1 MSRLTRRAEAD
12 GVKAVW
18 FGNREVFLEGETG
31 YAEAD
36 KLAHYEDLE
45 EAGRLIELPC
55 AIGDDIYKVPSKVNY
70 ALNILSGLKENN
82 RVYHQR
88 VTNIVTEK
96 DGWYMT
102 GDMDLEYGMGRVF
115 LDVSFGET
123 WFLTKAEAEA
133 KLEELKGGE

>member
-18 FGNREVFLEGETG
+18 YGNREVFLEGETG

-55 AIGDDIYKVPSKVNY
+55 KV
-70 ALNILSGLKENN
+70 
-82 RVYHQR
+82 
-88 VTNIVTEK
+88 
-96 DGWYMT
+96 
-102 GDMDLEYGMGRVF
+102 GDMVWCVTDKYIFVAWVDSFYLTEEDGVLSIEVNLTDAVENDIEIKASSFGHKVF
-115 LDVSFGET
+115 LTE
-123 WFLTKAEAEA
+123 AEAEA
-133 KLEELKGGE
+133 KLTEIQKGE